1 LIDRRSRKPSL
12 VQQPSIGAIGGLQPG
27 RFRALGERKRSFV
40 QMSQAGNYAL
50 AFQPFSAVYCIRRPA
65 LEHQFEF
72 QSWPLRDADEDC
84 GADIEAPQP

>member
-1 LIDRRSRKPSL
+1 
-12 VQQPSIGAIGGLQPG
+12 
-27 RFRALGERKRSFV
+27 
-40 QMSQAGNYAL
+40 MSQAGNYAL